1 MAQEPRH
8 QRLGLDRIAFYRA
21 WMEGTMDLGRLAARY
36 LETGDDLRAARRT
49 LKAIE
54 HALIIACRRA
64 GKPSDARLIRLN
76 STKLRALADLESDRT
91 RGAEKCSALPSFEQ
105 YQQEVDPDG
114 NWSIDELYQHYLDT
128 HSEQLAQAEKKDDR
142 RADRASRLIARRNAL
157 IIDLQATLAETPK
170 PEHDIRGWLD
180 ESLSNRLASAG
191 FLTIGSIIAHANQTG
206 YYWYRSAP
214 GLGQTK
220 AQRVIEFIQRHEHE
234 IGMSLTLYALTPP
247 RDLPKTQKGARPDY
261 LPMISAEQQE
271 APYFGPVRDGLY
283 VPPEQLDG
291 TQGLNRA
298 PLEKNRSGASNDF
311 EAIQR
316 WLATFSEPHQAHTL
330 RNYRKEAER
339 LLLWAVSAKGMAF
352 SSMTTGDVVE
362 FRQFL
367 SDPQPYEKWVSDR
380 TYERYEPEW
389 RPFVWRRPPRSR
401 RPLPGAINHDDNQR
415 KAGLSPESVR
425 QSLSVCRALCSWLVD
440 QRYLD
445 YNPFLGI
452 SKGKTQIKVNTGRS
466 FSRRQWAF
474 IMNVLEHMDPSDIRT
489 IRLRFILRLA
499 YSTGLR
505 LSEMVSAT
513 TDKITIEEDL
523 GGNIPDAYFLT
534 VLGKGNEQRSV
545 PLPSSVRQCLSDYLL
560 ARGLNS
566 EPTACEPGTPLIAKL
581 YQTKQGWSLT
591 PAALYHILSKFFDH
605 VATQLPAGQNSEA
618 DYRRFFQA
626 STHWLRHTYGTHAL
640 SYGADV
646 NIVKEN
652 LGHKSLTTTS
662 LYVQPERR
670 MQLEQMEAFDRAV
683 FLTDQDPQ
691 GDTTQPKTEEKHTH
705 GQEG

>member
-1 MAQEPRH
+1 
-8 QRLGLDRIAFYRA
+8 
-21 WMEGTMDLGRLAARY
+21 MEGTMDLGQLAARY

-64 GKPSDARLIRLN
+64 GKPSDARLIRL
-76 STKLRALADLESDRT
+76 SSSKLRALADLESDQAHI
-91 RGAEKCSALPSFEQ
+91 GEKKSSAPPSFEQ
-105 YQQEVDPDG
+105 YQQKVDPDG
-114 NWSIDELYQHYLDT
+114 DWSLDELYQQYQDIY
-128 HSEQLAQAEKKDDR
+128 SEQLAQSDIQHNR

-157 IIDLQATLAETPK
+157 IIDLQSTLAETPK

-191 FLTIGSIIAHANQTG
+191 FLTIGSIITHANQTG
-206 YYWYRSAP
+206 YHWYRSAP

-220 AQRVIEFIQRHEHE
+220 AQRVIEFLQRHEHE
-234 IGMSLTLYALTPP
+234 IGMSLTVYALTPP
-247 RDLPKTQKGARPDY
+247 RDLPKTPKGARPIY
-261 LPMISAEQQE
+261 LPSSNAEQLNT
-271 APYFGPVRDGLY
+271 PCFGPVRDGLY

-291 TQGLNRA
+291 TRGLNRA
-298 PLEKNRSGASNDF
+298 PVEKNRSGANNDF

-367 SDPQPYEKWVSDR
+367 SDPQPYEKWVSER
-380 TYERYEPEW
+380 TYERYEPQW

-401 RPLPGAINHDDNQR
+401 RPLPGAANHDDHQR
-415 KAGLSPESVR
+415 KVGLSPESIR
-425 QSLSVCRALCSWLVD
+425 QSLSVCRALCSWLVG

-452 SKGKTQIKVNTGRS
+452 SKRKTQIKVNTGRS
-466 FSRRQWAF
+466 FSRRQWAY
-474 IMNVLEHMDPSDIRT
+474 IMHVLDLMDPKNIKT

-513 TDKITIEEDL
+513 TDKIIVEEDL
-523 GGNIPDAYFLT
+523 GGTIPDAYFLT

-545 PLPSSVRQCLSDYLL
+545 PLPTSVRQCLADYLL
-560 ARGLNS
+560 ARGLNA

-581 YQTKQGWSLT
+581 YRTKQGWSLT
-591 PAALYHILSKFFDH
+591 PAALYHILSKFFDY

-683 FLTDQDPQ
+683 FLTDPAQQD
-691 GDTTQPKTEEKHTH
+691 DSI
-705 GQEG
+705 